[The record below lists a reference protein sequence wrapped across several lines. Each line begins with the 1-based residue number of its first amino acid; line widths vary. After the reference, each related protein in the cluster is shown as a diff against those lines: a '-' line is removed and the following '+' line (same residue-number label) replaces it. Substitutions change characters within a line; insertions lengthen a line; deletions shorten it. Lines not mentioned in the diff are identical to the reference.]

1 MKYGKNVRIQSC
13 SFQKDL
19 QILSRTVS
27 EKDIFFLF
35 QFQNIRLK
43 FNTEKNISEFFLF
56 FIGTLPQGVDNRKT
70 CYLKRSIYYCESEIR
85 G

>member
-1 MKYGKNVRIQSC
+1 MVCVGESKCVKNQSALC
-13 SFQKDL
+13 SLNLIKHL
-19 QILSRTVS
+19 
-27 EKDIFFLF
+27 EY
-35 QFQNIRLK
+35 
-43 FNTEKNISEFFLF
+43 TEKNISEFFLF